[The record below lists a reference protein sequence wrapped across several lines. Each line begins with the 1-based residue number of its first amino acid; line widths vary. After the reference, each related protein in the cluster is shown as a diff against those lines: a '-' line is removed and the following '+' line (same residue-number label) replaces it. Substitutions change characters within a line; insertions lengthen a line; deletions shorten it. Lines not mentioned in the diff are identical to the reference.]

1 MNGNCQTCPV
11 ESQCAYPYKPTDCCD
26 QRKFRPMK
34 AATTMPNSR
43 EQFEAKY
50 GKRGDGS
57 LSYAGWDFRW
67 EAWQAGAA
75 AEREAC
81 AKICESFG
89 GELTKWPDAYEG
101 ATAETQFIRGI
112 GDCIS
117 KPFAKAIRDRSAP

>member
-1 MNGNCQTCPV
+1 
-11 ESQCAYPYKPTDCCD
+11 
-26 QRKFRPMK
+26 
-34 AATTMPNSR
+34 MPNSLDR
-43 EQFEAKY
+43 KAFEAAYRKIY
-50 GKRGDGS
+50 PATYPTITPNAFERDHDG
-57 LSYAGWDFRW
+57 YYIRTPIQ
-67 EAWQAGAA
+67 EAWAWWQAGAA

>member
-1 MNGNCQTCPV
+1 
-11 ESQCAYPYKPTDCCD
+11 
-26 QRKFRPMK
+26 
-34 AATTMPNSR
+34 MPNR
-43 EQFEAKY
+43 EQFEAWAKTKEY
-50 GKRGDGS
+50 
-57 LSYAGWDFRW
+57 WDFYTVDDVYQNLNT
-67 EAWQAGAA
+67 EAAWIAFQAATQI
-75 AEREAC
+75 EREAC

>member
-1 MNGNCQTCPV
+1 MV
-11 ESQCAYPYKPTDCCD
+11 
-26 QRKFRPMK
+26 
-34 AATTMPNSR
+34 MPNSR
-43 EQFEAKY
+43 ERFEAEFTRTWPEY
-50 GKRGDGS
+50 VRLTPDVFNRVGDGA
-57 LSYAGWDFRW
+57 YVDGTIHVAFVM
-67 EAWQAGAA
+67 WQAGAA